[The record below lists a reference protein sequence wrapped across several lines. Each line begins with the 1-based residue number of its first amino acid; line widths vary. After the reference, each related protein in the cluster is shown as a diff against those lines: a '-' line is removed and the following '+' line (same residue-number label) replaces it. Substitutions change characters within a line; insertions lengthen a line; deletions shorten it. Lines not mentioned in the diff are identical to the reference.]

1 MNRCLQGRFH
11 DGVLQHDKQIPRRW
25 IHRNAA
31 GLEESR
37 RQRPSELSEE
47 DRAHF
52 VSQEIRRSVVATAM
66 FLLAVGIYFGSRIE
80 TKRDGRPNA
89 WFIAIWLAVFAL
101 VIVLLTLALVDWVST
116 RRYARRQ
123 RQTILRE
130 GLQILGEELRRRA
143 EPPSDGHA

>member
-1 MNRCLQGRFH
+1 VTDTEFYGSVLAG
-11 DGVLQHDKQIPRRW
+11 GVALVAVALLGWVWMD
-25 IHRNAA
+25 
-31 GLEESR
+31 R